1 MGDTVSFMLKSA
13 TAQILPAMASTLRKG
28 RESAIDRS
36 VAEDVILSARL
47 APDMLPLLNQYQLA
61 ADTAAR
67 GAARLAGHD
76 MPSFPDEETSVD
88 ELLERL
94 DKTNA
99 YVQGFEDADLDAN
112 ERTVLEIPLGPMTV
126 HWEGRQY
133 LSTFVLPN
141 LHFHATIAFAL
152 LRHQGVEIGKRDFL
166 MA

>member
-99 YVQGFEDADLDAN
+99 YVQGFEDAN
-112 ERTVLEIPLGPMTV
+112 I
-126 HWEGRQY
+126 
-133 LSTFVLPN
+133 
-141 LHFHATIAFAL
+141 AL
-152 LRHQGVEIGKRDFL
+152 LLRS
-166 MA
+166 